1 MTTFLTVLSVC
12 FLGSL
17 FVGVV
22 AIGLVIM
29 NYSVVIIR
37 RKKDE

>member
-12 FLGSL
+12 FLASL
-17 FVGVV
+17 FIGVV
-22 AIGLVIM
+22 AIGVVIM

-37 RKKDE
+37 RKKNE